1 MSKEKN
7 INLVKKL
14 HHIWNSGEV
23 NLIPEV
29 YAENIIVHWAKG
41 WGLPSKGLQEIE
53 QSILNTRNI
62 FENWHE
68 EVLDLIADEDKVT
81 SRYLS
86 TGVHKQDYMGV
97 PASGKNIE
105 FQEISIYRID
115 DNKVVE
121 QWCLGD
127 DLHLLSQIKSK

>member
-29 YAENIIVHWAKG
+29 YAENIIVYWAKD

>member
-1 MSKEKN
+1 MK
-7 INLVKKL
+7 
-14 HHIWNSGEV
+14 
-23 NLIPEV
+23 
-29 YAENIIVHWAKG
+29 Y
-41 WGLPSKGLQEIE
+41 
-53 QSILNTRNI
+53 

-127 DLHLLSQIKSK
+127 DLQLLSQIKSK

>member
-23 NLIPEV
+23 NLIHEV
-29 YAENIIVHWAKG
+29 YAENIIVHWDKG
-41 WGLPSKGLQEIE
+41 WGLPSKGLKEIE